1 MNDPISVSFYLI
13 LFYAMHFLKKK
24 SIEKRIRSRS
34 FNNYVDKM
42 RAEGVKNGYFG
53 LHSWYKNCPGKRGV
67 VKKWQNSVHVVVK

>member
-1 MNDPISVSFYLI
+1 MNDPISVSFYSI

-42 RAEGVKNGYFG
+42 RAEGVKNIQTSDYNGACTVYGFHEG
-53 LHSWYKNCPGKRGV
+53 ISNPP
-67 VKKWQNSVHVVVK
+67 NS

>member
-42 RAEGVKNGYFG
+42 RAEGIKNGYFD
-53 LHSWYKNCPGKRGV
+53 LHSWYKTDQERGGLSKN
-67 VKKWQNSVHVVVK
+67 VKILST